1 MQEKQEEWQFNRAI
15 DGGGKKKGRHV
26 KESDAEKKRNTHHST
41 KTAQQ
46 AGPVDVSA
54 KIASQQMKHAEIN
67 RTYKSKVKR

>member
-1 MQEKQEEWQFNRAI
+1 M
-15 DGGGKKKGRHV
+15 
-26 KESDAEKKRNTHHST
+26 KESDAEKKRNTCHST